1 MRLVDTSAWIE
12 WLIDSP
18 TAERLAPAIPQAS
31 DWLVPTLVQF
41 ELAKWITRERDEA
54 ATDRAV
60 AFSRTCVVVPLTTHL
75 SLRAAEISAAH
86 RLATADAVIYAT
98 AQEYGADLLTCDAHF
113 RDLPGVILVE
123 KI

>member
-12 WLIDSP
+12 FLAGTP
-18 TAERLAPAIPQAS
+18 TGASLAPAMPEVE
-31 DWLVPTLVQF
+31 DWLVPTMVQL
-41 ELAKWITRERDEA
+41 ELTKWLIRYQADLLDPTIA
-54 ATDRAV
+54 L
-60 AFSRTCVVVPLTTHL
+60 SRTCIVVPMTMRIALI
-75 SLRAAEISAAH
+75 AAEICVKH
-86 RLATADAVIYAT
+86 KLATADAVIYAT

>member
-18 TAERLAPAIPQAS
+18 AAELLAPSMPTLE

-41 ELAKWITRERDEA
+41 ELAKWTMREQGEAERDSA
-54 ATDRAV
+54 LAY
-60 AFSRTCVVVPLTTHL
+60 SRTCIVVPLTT
-75 SLRAAEISAAH
+75 SIAVRAAEFSAAH
-86 RLATADAVIYAT
+86 KLATADAVIYAT
-98 AQEYGADLLTCDAHF
+98 AQEHGAELLTCDAHF

-123 KI
+123 KT

>member
-12 WLIDSP
+12 WLIDSR
-18 TAERLAPAIPQAS
+18 TAQSLAATMPKVE

-41 ELAKWITRERDEA
+41 ELAKWLRREQGEA

-60 AFSRTCVVVPLTTHL
+60 AFSRTCIVVPLMTNTAL
-75 SLRAAEISAAH
+75 LAAEISATH
-86 RLATADAVIYAT
+86 KLATADAVIYAT
-98 AQEYGADLLTCDAHF
+98 AQEHGAELLTCDAHF

>member
-12 WLIDSP
+12 WLRDSP
-18 TAERLAPAIPQAS
+18 TAHSLAPTIPRPE

-41 ELAKWITRERDEA
+41 ELAKWLMREQGEA
-54 ATDRAV
+54 ATDRAL
-60 AFSRTCVVVPLTTHL
+60 AFSRTCVVVPLTTRSAL
-75 SLRAAEISAAH
+75 LAAAISATH

-98 AQEYGADLLTCDAHF
+98 AQEHGAELLTCDAHF

-123 KI
+123 KT